1 MKASVEVKDTSGVTA
16 LENARQNDANALKP
30 LSSATLNVTIGELV
44 QIKTNVISKLFYTFQ

>member
-16 LENARQNDANALKP
+16 LENARPNDANALKP
-30 LSSATLNVTIGELV
+30 MSSATLNVTIGELV